1 MKVSKRNG
9 FSDRNGIKKENDI
22 IQLKEIDKRTRIQLQ
37 NMISQLYANVYKN
50 DLYYRNYPIQDFLKF
65 VMGTIYSSP
74 VDERETY
81 DDDKVFMII
90 NLSLIHI

>member
-50 DLYYRNYPIQDFLKF
+50 DLYYRNHPIQDFLKF

-74 VDERETY
+74 VDEREIY
-81 DDDKVFMII
+81 DDDKVFMIK
-90 NLSLIHI
+90 

>member
-37 NMISQLYANVYKN
+37 NMISQL
-50 DLYYRNYPIQDFLKF
+50 
-65 VMGTIYSSP
+65 
-74 VDERETY
+74 
-81 DDDKVFMII
+81 
-90 NLSLIHI
+90 LSLIHI

>member
-50 DLYYRNYPIQDFLKF
+50 DLYYRNHPIQEEFD
-65 VMGTIYSSP
+65 
-74 VDERETY
+74 
-81 DDDKVFMII
+81 
-90 NLSLIHI
+90 SLIVYLIPRPIGRN